1 MKSLSVVC
9 LCALA
14 GIVIPIGSVS
24 GEEPTTHSVGR
35 SVRTVNRSAW
45 RTASRIST
53 TSGHSDSG
61 VRKPIIEAD
70 VADSPVT
77 KVAWEQK
84 ASSGT
89 SAASARDFAGPNTA
103 TRHLPTPQIA
113 SGFSGSS
120 AGGRKMP
127 VPAAGEKLHPEVLGE
142 LSKPSAGSVAVQVSE
157 TYLDELQRLRDEPRP
172 WLGLRGAASPKGRP
186 GDVGPLWL
194 QELTQLDALRHPTLA
209 RMQSVQQSTNEA
221 LARPDVATDAKVS
234 IDSLFRPLSS
244 VQLASKAEGREG
256 ESTSLSLQALIDGK
270 RASANAADYL
280 LPARPGSGPA
290 PGTMRLA
297 VRESYV
303 LYHNPLYFEDADL
316 ERCGASSG
324 WLTPAA
330 SVAQFVV
337 DAALLPYRMA
347 VDPPTSKVRDLGDCR
362 TGSEYSAD
370 TNGLPVS
377 LRGLAAEAGVI
388 TALIFIIP

>member
-1 MKSLSVVC
+1 MKSLSIVC

-14 GIVIPIGSVS
+14 GIVVPIGSVR
-24 GEEPTTHSVGR
+24 GEEPTSQSRGN
-35 SVRTVNRSAW
+35 SVRTVNRSAG

-61 VRKPIIEAD
+61 HCKPIIEAD
-70 VADSPVT
+70 AADSPVT
-77 KVAWEQK
+77 KVAWEPT
-84 ASSGT
+84 ASPGT
-89 SAASARDFAGPNTA
+89 RAASARDFAAPNMA
-103 TRHLPTPQIA
+103 TRQLPILQIA
-113 SGFSGSS
+113 SDFSGST
-120 AGGRKMP
+120 AGGSKMP
-127 VPAAGEKLHPEVLGE
+127 VPAAGEKLHPEVLRE
-142 LSKPSAGSVAVQVSE
+142 LSGLSAGSASVQVSE
-157 TYLDELQRLRDEPRP
+157 TYLNELQRLRDEPRP
-172 WLGLRGAASPKGRP
+172 WLGMRGAASSTERP
-186 GDVGPLWL
+186 GDVGPQWL
-194 QELTQLDALRHPTLA
+194 QELSRLDALRNPAPA
-209 RMQSVQQSTNEA
+209 RMQSVPQSTNEA
-221 LARPDVATDAKVS
+221 LEKPDVAADATVS
-234 IDSLFRPLSS
+234 IDSLFPPLSV
-244 VQLASKAEGREG
+244 VQLSSQADGKEG
-256 ESTSLSLQALIDGK
+256 ESTSLSLQSLIDGK

-290 PGTMRLA
+290 PSTMRLA

-324 WLTPAA
+324 WLTPAV

-370 TNGLPVS
+370 ANGLPVS

>member
-9 LCALA
+9 LCAFA

-24 GEEPTTHSVGR
+24 GEEPTTHSPGH
-35 SVRTVNRSAW
+35 SVRTVNRSAG

-77 KVAWEQK
+77 KVAWEPK
-84 ASSGT
+84 SSSGT
-89 SAASARDFAGPNTA
+89 SAASARDFAGPNMS

-120 AGGRKMP
+120 AGGRKMS

-142 LSKPSAGSVAVQVSE
+142 LSKLSAGSVAVQVSE

-172 WLGLRGAASPKGRP
+172 WLGIRGAASPKGRL

-194 QELTQLDALRHPTLA
+194 QELSQLDALRHPTPA

-221 LARPDVATDAKVS
+221 LARPDVATGAKVS
-234 IDSLFRPLSS
+234 IDSLFCPLSS

-256 ESTSLSLQALIDGK
+256 ESTSLQALIDGK

-370 TNGLPVS
+370 ANGLPVS

>member
-1 MKSLSVVC
+1 MKSLSIVC

-14 GIVIPIGSVS
+14 GFVVPIGSVR
-24 GEEPTTHSVGR
+24 GEEPTSQSRGN
-35 SVRTVNRSAW
+35 SVRTVNRSAG
-45 RTASRIST
+45 RTVSRIST

-61 VRKPIIEAD
+61 HRKPFIEAD
-70 VADSPVT
+70 AADSPVT
-77 KVAWEQK
+77 KVAWEPT
-84 ASSGT
+84 ASPGT
-89 SAASARDFAGPNTA
+89 RAASARDFAAPNMA
-103 TRHLPTPQIA
+103 TGQVPTLQIA
-113 SGFSGSS
+113 SGFSEST
-120 AGGRKMP
+120 AGGSKTP
-127 VPAAGEKLHPEVLGE
+127 VPSTGGKLHPEVLRE
-142 LSKPSAGSVAVQVSE
+142 LSQLPAGSASVPMTE

-172 WLGLRGAASPKGRP
+172 WLGMRGAASSTERP
-186 GDVGPLWL
+186 GDVGPQWL
-194 QELTQLDALRHPTLA
+194 QELSRLDALRNPKPA
-209 RMQSVQQSTNEA
+209 KMQLVQQSTDSASEQSN
-221 LARPDVATDAKVS
+221 VAADATVS
-234 IDSLFRPLSS
+234 IDSLFPPLSA
-244 VQLASKAEGREG
+244 VQLSSQADAGEG
-256 ESTSLSLQALIDGK
+256 ESTSLQSLIDGK

-290 PGTMRLA
+290 PSTMRLA

-316 ERCGASSG
+316 ERCGVSSG
-324 WLTPAA
+324 WLTPAVSA
-330 SVAQFVV
+330 AQFVV

-370 TNGLPVS
+370 ANGLPVS